1 MRALT
6 VILCLCL
13 LPIAAEAQKPQRG
26 DSRAI
31 DLRTNQTFRDSP
43 TDQSRQRENR
53 FDDRRDDRRDRR
65 DFRQDEPAEPSV
77 DVERILPYLAYTLGE
92 LHYLDYACSGNE
104 AQVWREQMIAL
115 LAMEASES
123 RGRRDQLID
132 SFNEGYR
139 VQQRFRA
146 VCGPQVEAERR
157 ALAHRGRDLS
167 ELMRSAYFD

>member
-6 VILCLCL
+6 IILCLCL
-13 LPIAAEAQKPQRG
+13 LPVAAEAQKPQRG

-43 TDQSRQRENR
+43 TDQNRQRDRR
-53 FDDRRDDRRDRR
+53 FDDRRDSRR
-65 DFRQDEPAEPSV
+65 DFREEAPAEPSV

-139 VQQRFRA
+139 VQQRFHA

>member
-6 VILCLCL
+6 VILCLCF

-26 DSRAI
+26 DNRAI

-43 TDQSRQRENR
+43 SDRTQQRDNR
-53 FDDRRDDRRDRR
+53 FDNRRDNRN
-65 DFRQDEPAEPSV
+65 FREEEPAEPRV

-92 LHYLDYACSGNE
+92 LHYLDYACSGND
-104 AQVWREQMIAL
+104 AQVWRDQMIAL
-115 LAMEASES
+115 LAMEAAES
-123 RGRRDQLID
+123 RNRRDRLIEN
-132 SFNEGYR
+132 FNEGYR

>member
-1 MRALT
+1 MRTLT
-6 VILCLCL
+6 AILCLCL
-13 LPIAAEAQKPQRG
+13 LSIAAEAQKPQRG
-26 DSRAI
+26 DNRAI

-43 TDQSRQRENR
+43 TDRARSQDN
-53 FDDRRDDRRDRR
+53 RRDRR
-65 DFRQDEPAEPSV
+65 DLRAPETAQPSV

-92 LHYLDYACSGNE
+92 LHYLDYACSGND
-104 AQVWREQMIAL
+104 QQTWREQMIAL

-123 RGRRDQLID
+123 RGRRDRLIEN
-132 SFNEGYR
+132 FNEGYQ

>member
-26 DSRAI
+26 DSRAVDMRAN
-31 DLRTNQTFRDSP
+31 DLRQ
-43 TDQSRQRENR
+43 
-53 FDDRRDDRRDRR
+53 DRRRQNQRQDDVYDERRDRR
-65 DFRQDEPAEPSV
+65 NFREEEPAEPSV

-92 LHYLDYACSGNE
+92 LHYLDYACSGND
-104 AQVWREQMIAL
+104 AQVWRDQMIAL
-115 LAMEASES
+115 LAMEAAES
-123 RGRRDQLID
+123 RNRRDRLIEN
-132 SFNEGYR
+132 FNEGYR

>member
-13 LPIAAEAQKPQRG
+13 LPITAEAQKPQRG
-26 DSRAI
+26 DNRAI

-43 TDQSRQRENR
+43 SDRTQQRDNR
-53 FDDRRDDRRDRR
+53 FDNRRDNRN
-65 DFRQDEPAEPSV
+65 FREEEPAEPSV

-92 LHYLDYACSGNE
+92 LHYLDYACSGND
-104 AQVWREQMIAL
+104 AQVWRDQMIAL
-115 LAMEASES
+115 LAMEAAES
-123 RGRRDQLID
+123 RNRRDRLIEN
-132 SFNEGYR
+132 FNEGYR

>member
-43 TDQSRQRENR
+43 TDQSRQRDRR
-53 FDDRRDDRRDRR
+53 FDDRRDSGR
-65 DFRQDEPAEPSV
+65 DFREQAPAEPSV